1 MGWMGGGIDLG
12 MWGGN
17 PLSYV
22 DPLGLMEITARKL
35 PSGEY
40 AGDYRYTFSFDCGPN
55 CVDLEHGFDSLSA
68 GKFFS
73 WLKRMKNAQNKLR
86 MSAGLK
92 DVVDFKDRMA
102 CSRYEEYLEEEF
114 LKRGYTAGQLTGTGL
129 TEVQARE
136 FLREAGK
143 SLPFEIRQKYNW
155 DGLIDLAKDRAPPS
169 ASDILR

>member
-1 MGWMGGGIDLG
+1 ME
-12 MWGGN
+12 GN

-73 WLKRMKNAQNKLR
+73 WLKRIKKAQNKLR

-92 DVVDFKDRMA
+92 DVVDFKNRMA
-102 CSRYEEYLEEEF
+102 CSRYEKYLEGEF

-129 TEVQARE
+129 TEVQARD
-136 FLREAGK
+136 FLREAGN

-155 DGLIDLAKDRAPPS
+155 DGLIDLARDRASPS
-169 ASDILR
+169 ASDVLR